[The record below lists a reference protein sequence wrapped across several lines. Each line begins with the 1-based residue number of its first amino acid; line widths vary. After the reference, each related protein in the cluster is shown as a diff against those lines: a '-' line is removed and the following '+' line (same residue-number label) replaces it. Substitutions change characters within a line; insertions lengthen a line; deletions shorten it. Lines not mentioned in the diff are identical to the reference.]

1 MHTKTIGLIA
11 HTGKRGVVE
20 LINSI
25 AEEFER
31 FSISILFEKET
42 ARVAGKQRGYPVTEL
57 GAMTDLLVVAGGD
70 GSILRVIGQLGE
82 MIKPIFGIN
91 VGSLGF
97 LTCASSSNYREAV
110 ECIAKDRIN
119 FSHRALLEARV
130 TLGDKRTNK
139 MLALNDAVLSR
150 GELSRLVMLSTRVN
164 GEPLTEFNADGLV
177 VATPT
182 GSTAYSLSAGGPIL
196 DPESGV
202 FVITPICPHV
212 LTNRSIIVSDT
223 SMIEIEASHP
233 DYPVYLTLD
242 GRRPIHVERGS
253 IVTVRKAK
261 KTLPLASLPD
271 ASFFSVF
278 RQKLKWSGRKLSEP
292 PSRGLITSPKIDQVC
307 GASGP
312 KPILQFTALLHQFLR
327 CFDHTSRCLD
337 QVSLLSLAR
346 LFPRS
351 LHSPYRVVGACKFL
365 PNSVPFVNT
374 D

>member
-11 HTGKRGVVE
+11 HTGKRGVAE

-42 ARVAGKQRGYPVTEL
+42 ARVAGKPRGYPVAEL
-57 GAMTDLLVVAGGD
+57 GVMTDLLVVAGGD

-97 LTCASSSNYREAV
+97 LTCASSANYREAV

-119 FSHRALLEARV
+119 LSHRALLEARV

-150 GELSRLVMLSTRVN
+150 GELSRLVMLRTRVN
-164 GEPLTEFNADGLV
+164 GDPLTEFNADGLI

-212 LTNRSIIVSDT
+212 LTNRSVIVADRSI
-223 SMIEIEASHP
+223 IEIEASHP

-271 ASFFSVF
+271 ASFFSVV
-278 RQKLKWSGRKLSEP
+278 RQKLKWSGSN
-292 PSRGLITSPKIDQVC
+292 V
-307 GASGP
+307 
-312 KPILQFTALLHQFLR
+312 
-327 CFDHTSRCLD
+327 
-337 QVSLLSLAR
+337 
-346 LFPRS
+346 
-351 LHSPYRVVGACKFL
+351 
-365 PNSVPFVNT
+365 
-374 D
+374 

>member
-11 HTGKRGVVE
+11 HTGKRDVAE
-20 LINSI
+20 LVNAI
-25 AEEFER
+25 AKEFAR
-31 FSISILFEKET
+31 FSISILFETET
-42 ARVAGKQRGYPVTEL
+42 ARVAGKELGYPIAEL

-82 MIKPIFGIN
+82 TIKPIFGIN

-97 LTCASSSNYREAV
+97 LTCASSSNYRDAV

-130 TLGDKRTNK
+130 ALGDKRTNK

-150 GELSRLVMLSTRVN
+150 GELSRLVLLCTRVN
-164 GEPLTEFNADGLV
+164 GEALTEFNADGLI

-212 LTNRSIIVSDT
+212 LTNRSIIVADGSI
-223 SMIEIEASHP
+223 IEIEASDP

-253 IVTVRKAK
+253 TVTIRKAK

-271 ASFFSVF
+271 ASFFSVV
-278 RQKLKWSGRKLSEP
+278 RQKLKWSGSN
-292 PSRGLITSPKIDQVC
+292 V
-307 GASGP
+307 
-312 KPILQFTALLHQFLR
+312 
-327 CFDHTSRCLD
+327 
-337 QVSLLSLAR
+337 
-346 LFPRS
+346 
-351 LHSPYRVVGACKFL
+351 
-365 PNSVPFVNT
+365 
-374 D
+374 